1 MRRYIMKQVQ
11 EDIYKQNQGMIA
23 CFFSCQGC
31 LRQKQYVWR
40 MIALALVGMIASGL
54 IQAQGMDAVVG
65 GILAIVAGISGIT
78 LGIRRFHDL
87 GKTGWWMILGV
98 IPGVNIGVVLY
109 LLGTSGMYRTQQYSF
124 SKVS

>member
-1 MRRYIMKQVQ
+1 MKQVQ
-11 EDIYKQNQGMIA
+11 EDVYKQNQGMIA

-40 MIALALVGMIASGL
+40 MIALALVGMIASSL